1 MITSGDINAQFR
13 HRLGIDGKMTT
24 TVNAKEERVTCFVKV
39 ETIVVVRSCAESEIA
54 VQADVDSIVLFLQ

>member
-1 MITSGDINAQFR
+1 MISSGDIDSQFR
-13 HRLGIDGKMTT
+13 NRLGIDGKMT

>member
-1 MITSGDINAQFR
+1 MITSGDIDAQFR
-13 HRLGIDGKMTT
+13 HRLGIDGKMT

>member
-1 MITSGDINAQFR
+1 MIASGDIDAQFR
-13 HRLGIDGKMTT
+13 NRLGIDGKMT

>member
-1 MITSGDINAQFR
+1 MITSGDIDAQFR

-24 TVNAKEERVTCFVKV
+24 VNAKKERVTCFVKV

>member
-1 MITSGDINAQFR
+1 MIASGDIDAQFR
-13 HRLGIDGKMTT
+13 NRLGIDGKMTT
-24 TVNAKEERVTCFVKV
+24 VNAKEERMTCFVKV

>member
-1 MITSGDINAQFR
+1 MIASGDIDAQFR
-13 HRLGIDGKMTT
+13 HRLGIDGKMT

-54 VQADVDSIVLFLQ
+54 VQADVDPIVLFLQ

>member
-13 HRLGIDGKMTT
+13 HRLGIDGKMT

>member
-24 TVNAKEERVTCFVKV
+24 VNAKEERVTCFVKV
-39 ETIVVVRSCAESEIA
+39 ETIVAVRSGAESEIA

>member
-13 HRLGIDGKMTT
+13 NRLGIDGETT

-39 ETIVVVRSCAESEIA
+39 ETIMVVWSCAESEIA